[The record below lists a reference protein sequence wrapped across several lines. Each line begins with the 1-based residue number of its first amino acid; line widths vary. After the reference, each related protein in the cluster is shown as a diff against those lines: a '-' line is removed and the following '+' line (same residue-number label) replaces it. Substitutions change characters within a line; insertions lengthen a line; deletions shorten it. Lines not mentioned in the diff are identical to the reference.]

1 MSHKYGGDKC
11 CDDRTIFVRCFHE
24 INGEKLD
31 LIFLTEII
39 MEFNIEQLNVPGAI
53 GRSKFIK

>member
-1 MSHKYGGDKC
+1 
-11 CDDRTIFVRCFHE
+11 VRCFHE